1 MSTRRTLS
9 TRPLS
14 YDAVAVTAPGQAV
27 WSKPLTYRS
36 YEKTV
41 KIGNGSNRWAFASD
55 AVLAW
60 GIKTRSGFTV
70 LPDDGLAAERPVRLG
85 RRYWLVAHLGS
96 LRVKEPIQV
105 VAVIEEPDRKGF
117 AYGTL
122 VGHPVSGEE
131 AFIVERRTDGS
142 LWFTIRFCNETSRGP
157 VVGRAAC
164 GDVGSALLPASL
176 PTSTY
181 RTPRISR
188 ARGVAERP
196 TFGSGGQSGTTL
208 HSSATDLTPDIGSS
222 KKPHPGPASN
232 HSKRRALAVS

>member
-142 LWFTIRFCNETSRGP
+142 VWFTVRSATRPPAGRWWVAQP
-157 VVGRAAC
+157 VVMLAQRC
-164 GDVGSALLPASL
+164 
-176 PTSTY
+176 Y
-181 RTPRISR
+181 RRR
-188 ARGVAERP
+188 Y
-196 TFGSGGQSGTTL
+196 L
-208 HSSATDLTPDIGSS
+208 
-222 KKPHPGPASN
+222 
-232 HSKRRALAVS
+232 RALTGLLESAAREA